1 MSRRPL
7 FHRRARPRAAIVL
20 VASALALVAA
30 LWVGGFVWF
39 AETLPRAVEDSETF
53 TDGIVVLTGGPERLA
68 TALGLLATGKARKMF
83 VSGVSEGVSQVDL
96 QAASQRAPELF
107 ECCVVLGYEALDT
120 AGNAAETA
128 AWAAGEGLAS
138 LRVVTA
144 AYHMPRSLVE
154 LGRAMPDV
162 VLIANPVFPERVRL
176 DSWWS
181 WPGTASLIA
190 TEYGKY
196 LVSLARVRF

>member
-7 FHRRARPRAAIVL
+7 FRRHARPRAAIVL
-20 VASALALVAA
+20 AAAAVALVAA

-39 AETLPRAVEDSETF
+39 AETLPRAVADSESI
-53 TDGIVVLTGGPERLA
+53 TDGIVVFTGGPERLA
-68 TALGLLATGKARKMF
+68 TALGLLAAGKARKMF
-83 VSGVSEGVSQVDL
+83 VSGVSPEVRESDI
-96 QAASQRAPELF
+96 QADPGRAALF

-128 AWAAGEGLAS
+128 AWATGEGYAS
-138 LRVVTA
+138 LRVLTA

-154 LGRAMPDV
+154 LGRAMPEI

-190 TEYGKY
+190 SEYTKY
-196 LVSLARVRF
+196 LVSLARARF